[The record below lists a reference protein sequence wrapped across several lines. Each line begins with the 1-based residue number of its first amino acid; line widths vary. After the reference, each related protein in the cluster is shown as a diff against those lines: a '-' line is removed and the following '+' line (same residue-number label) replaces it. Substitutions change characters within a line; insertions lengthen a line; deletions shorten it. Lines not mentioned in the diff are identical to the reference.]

1 MTALTRS
8 LRRLPALV
16 AATAAL
22 LMVSLA
28 AASPAAAHDQLVASD
43 PAADSTVETM
53 PAELT
58 LTYSA
63 ELIDAGADG
72 TVVEVL
78 SPTGADVATG
88 APALNGAVVTVPLA
102 EAAEAGAYT
111 VNWRVVSSD
120 GHPIDGTFAF
130 TVTTPTAPS
139 AMPEPTRT
147 PHATTPVDDPTA
159 TPTPVA
165 TDDPADGTPA
175 DGDSFARNLPWI
187 IGGLLL
193 AAGLGAL
200 VAVLV
205 ARARRGGPDDDATRT
220 PPAGR

>member
-8 LRRLPALV
+8 LRRLPAL
-16 AATAAL
+16 AAAAGAL
-22 LMVSLA
+22 LLLSLA
-28 AASPAAAHDQLVASD
+28 AASPAAAHDTLVSSD
-43 PAADSTVETM
+43 PAADSTVETL
-53 PAELT
+53 PTELT
-58 LTYSA
+58 LAFSA
-63 ELIDAGADG
+63 ELIDAGDNG

-78 SPTGADVATG
+78 SPSQTDVTAGPAAVDGAI
-88 APALNGAVVTVPLA
+88 VTVPLG

-120 GHPIDGTFAF
+120 GHPTDGTFAF

-147 PHATTPVDDPTA
+147 PDASAPSHEPAATS
-159 TPTPVA
+159 TPVA

-187 IGGLLL
+187 IGGIVL

-200 VAVLV
+200 VAVLI